1 MSFKWKLMLAV
12 VVASVLSA
20 LAGCA
25 AFVFYEQH
33 KFRMTMSKELETMS
47 ELVVSGTR
55 SAVAEGNQEKA
66 RKELEKLSRSQNIVA
81 AGLYG
86 TNNQLLAYYIRPGA
100 DEIVPAAP
108 RRLRI
113 GFEGNS
119 LVLFKPIEQD
129 SERIGMLYLKADFL
143 ENFSKHARRYLEIAS
158 IIVLM
163 SILVAVL
170 ISFVIQ
176 RVIAKPI
183 LELAKTTKQVAE
195 SNDYSLRVKKHANDE
210 VGSLFDSFNFLL
222 EGLQERDAM
231 LNAARTRLEDA
242 NKNLEAEVEKRTA
255 ELARATENA
264 EEAGKAAEQA
274 NQAKSTFLAN
284 MSHELRT
291 PLNAIIGYSEMLI
304 EELEDEGRKEM
315 VADVQ
320 RIHSAGKHLL
330 ALINDILD
338 LSKIEAGKMDL
349 YLETFDIAATV
360 KDVVSTATPL
370 LEKNN
375 NQFDVKCP
383 DNLGTMHSDQTKV
396 RQTLFNLLSNACK
409 FTSNGVI
416 GLEVERQTSE
426 GKDWIIMRVRDTG
439 IGMTPEQM
447 SRLFQPFTQADSG
460 TTKKYGGTGL
470 GLAITRRFCNMMGGE
485 ISVESEYG
493 KGTVFTVRLP
503 AKTERKIVEQAVEA
517 PQVTTVSSPPPEGS
531 SRVLVIDDD
540 PVVHDL
546 LKRFLEREGYSVFGA
561 MNGKD
566 GIRMAKEFRP
576 DVITLDVMMPEMDG
590 WAVLSALRADPEV
603 WDIPVVMLTMVDNK
617 NLGFSLGASD
627 YLTKPINREQLNRT
641 LGKYRHKSKSEQIL
655 LVEDDKM
662 VRGALKM
669 LLERDG
675 WLVMEAANGREA
687 LNLLQNKTPALI
699 ITDVTMPEMDGFELI
714 GELSRN
720 KDWQLIPVIVLT
732 GMEMTPEQQAQFSG
746 RVDAVLRKSNLH
758 CEDVIGLLKR
768 LTKHRT
774 QNASAIHK
782 QENSKGA

>member
-1 MSFKWKLMLAV
+1 
-12 VVASVLSA
+12 
-20 LAGCA
+20 
-25 AFVFYEQH
+25 
-33 KFRMTMSKELETMS
+33 
-47 ELVVSGTR
+47 
-55 SAVAEGNQEKA
+55 
-66 RKELEKLSRSQNIVA
+66 
-81 AGLYG
+81 
-86 TNNQLLAYYIRPGA
+86 
-100 DEIVPAAP
+100 
-108 RRLRI
+108 
-113 GFEGNS
+113 
-119 LVLFKPIEQD
+119 
-129 SERIGMLYLKADFL
+129 
-143 ENFSKHARRYLEIAS
+143 
-158 IIVLM
+158 
-163 SILVAVL
+163 
-170 ISFVIQ
+170 
-176 RVIAKPI
+176 
-183 LELAKTTKQVAE
+183 
-195 SNDYSLRVKKHANDE
+195 
-210 VGSLFDSFNFLL
+210 
-222 EGLQERDAM
+222 
-231 LNAARTRLEDA
+231 
-242 NKNLEAEVEKRTA
+242 
-255 ELARATENA
+255 
-264 EEAGKAAEQA
+264 
-274 NQAKSTFLAN
+274 
-284 MSHELRT
+284 
-291 PLNAIIGYSEMLI
+291 
-304 EELEDEGRKEM
+304 
-315 VADVQ
+315 
-320 RIHSAGKHLL
+320 
-330 ALINDILD
+330 
-338 LSKIEAGKMDL
+338 
-349 YLETFDIAATV
+349 
-360 KDVVSTATPL
+360 
-370 LEKNN
+370 
-375 NQFDVKCP
+375 
-383 DNLGTMHSDQTKV
+383 
-396 RQTLFNLLSNACK
+396 
-409 FTSNGVI
+409 
-416 GLEVERQTSE
+416 
-426 GKDWIIMRVRDTG
+426 MRVRDTG

-447 SRLFQPFTQADSG
+447 SRLFQPFTQADGG

-732 GMEMTPEQQAQFSG
+732 GMEMKPEQQAQFSG

-768 LTKHRT
+768 LTKNRT